1 MEWLRMGRMRSIY
14 LCYAMPMLCYA
25 MALLLLPTPYSHNLI
40 LLNYVI
46 KYLVTGRPVD

>member
-1 MEWLRMGRMRSIY
+1 MPWNGTNALYISM
-14 LCYAMPMLCYA
+14 LCYAHAVLCYA

-46 KYLVTGRPVD
+46 KYRVTGRPAT